1 MLITVNT
8 ITLLPII
15 IVTKNIQLPAG
26 LESDSSAPNDSVGD
40 GITDEV
46 MILILMSSGFLSI
59 NKDGVGPTVHI
70 KQ

>member
-1 MLITVNT
+1 MLITVNK

-15 IVTKNIQLPAG
+15 IVTKNIQLPTG
-26 LESDSSAPNDSVGD
+26 CESDSSASNDSVGD
-40 GITDEV
+40 GITDDV
-46 MILILMSSGFLSI
+46 MILILMSSGILST